1 MSDKGRLRA
10 AALANRRAIAPSTR
24 ERWDSALINGAVEL
38 ARGLTTVAAYAPMPG
53 EPGGPDLVDR
63 LAAAV
68 PTLLLPVLRPDL
80 DLDWARYEGQ
90 LAPAAGRLREPVGPS
105 LGPDAVQAAEVV
117 LVPALLVDQVGVRM
131 GRGGGSFDRALA
143 RVAAHVP
150 VVAVLYDGELV
161 DALPHEPHDHPVTA
175 ALTPSGM
182 VRL

>member
-10 AALANRRAIAPSTR
+10 TASANRRGIDASTR
-24 ERWDSALINGAVEL
+24 ERWDRALIDGAIEL
-38 ARGLTTVAAYAPMPG
+38 TRGLTTVAGYAPMPG

-80 DLDWARYEGQ
+80 DLDWARYHGD
-90 LAPAAGRLREPVGPS
+90 LAPGRGILREPVGPR
-105 LGPDAVQAAEVV
+105 LGPEALQEAELV
-117 LVPALLVDQVGVRM
+117 LVPALLIDHEGVRL

-143 RVAAHVP
+143 RLAADVL
-150 VVAVLYDGELV
+150 VVAVLYDGEVV
-161 DALPHEPHDHPVTA
+161 DALPHEPHDHPVSA
-175 ALTPSGM
+175 ALTPSGL